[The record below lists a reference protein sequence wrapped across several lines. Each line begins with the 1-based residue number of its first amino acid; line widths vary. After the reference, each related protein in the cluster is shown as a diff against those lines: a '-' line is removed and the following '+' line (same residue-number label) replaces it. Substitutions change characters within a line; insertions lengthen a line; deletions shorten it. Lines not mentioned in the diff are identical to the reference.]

1 MKSSKHSITQV
12 FIDYPS
18 RYYRRYL
25 PQGKPFQI
33 KIDTG
38 NLLLWS
44 SQRINFT
51 WSSELLNEHCLPP
64 VRAMLQTDDPASLPQ
79 KGDTLS
85 IDIWLLQPVAKMLR
99 HSLRKNDLSCLKS
112 LLVTGLWDIIL
123 TSLLP
128 PTQSCSSKFWV
139 WSCIA
144 SNFDK
149 GWRGDHKHKI
159 IDRPFML
166 KYGTLSQVLL
176 QLVVALGS
184 TSFPEVLWGRELRR
198 PWVVVC
204 SRLAPYSFLSS
215 PMLFILSDLG
225 VTW

>member
-1 MKSSKHSITQV
+1 MSIV
-12 FIDYPS
+12 
-18 RYYRRYL
+18 YL
-25 PQGKPFQI
+25 LFV
-33 KIDTG
+33 
-38 NLLLWS
+38 L
-44 SQRINFT
+44 RI
-51 WSSELLNEHCLPP
+51 
-64 VRAMLQTDDPASLPQ
+64 MLQTDDPASLPQ

-128 PTQSCSSKFWV
+128 PIQSCSSKFWV

-176 QLVVALGS
+176 QLVVAHGS
-184 TSFPEVLWGRELRR
+184 TSFPGVLWGRELWR

-215 PMLFILSDLG
+215 PMLFVLSDLG